1 LKFELWILFEI
12 GILTFE
18 IFLRRCH
25 GVNKNLYQ
33 SEMPEMSGNQ
43 GDRDGVEEG
52 GSAGF

>member
-1 LKFELWILFEI
+1 MIIDQWSLTIDSFVRRRD
-12 GILTFE
+12 GI
-18 IFLRRCH
+18 
-25 GVNKNLYQ
+25 NKNLYQ